1 MSAVAD
7 EAGSLRVWRAAGLF
21 GGIDV
26 LRADYRRRS
35 FAPHF
40 HDDFTVGVVTRGT
53 NRFRYGRTRLAA
65 PAGSVC
71 LAAPGEIHT
80 GEADE
85 TGWSYWTAQIPASA
99 LADLAAGLGRSS
111 GAVPGFASGVV
122 EDAAVAARLTA
133 FFTAFA
139 AEGAAL
145 RAEVLGTEALGAL
158 IARHAVGGRPAAE
171 GRGDAGLAR
180 RVRAVLAD
188 RAPEPVTLADLED
201 ATGAGRFRLLR
212 AFRAAYGL
220 PPHAFQV
227 QMRLARAR
235 DLLRAGMPVAEAAAA
250 AGFADQ
256 AHMTRLFQRC
266 YGLPP
271 GRLSRAVVRPE
282 GDIPLTPPGRGA
294 G

>member
-1 MSAVAD
+1 MSG
-7 EAGSLRVWRAAGLF
+7 ETGSVRVWRAARLF

-40 HDDFTVGVVTRGT
+40 HEDFTVGVVTRGT
-53 NRFRYGRTRLAA
+53 NRFRYGRARLAA
-65 PAGSVC
+65 PAGTVC

-85 TGWSYWTAQIPASA
+85 AGWSYWTAQIPAPA
-99 LADLAAGLGRSS
+99 LAGLASGLGRAP
-111 GAVPGFASGVV
+111 GAVPDFASGVV
-122 EDAAVAARLTA
+122 EDAAVTARLAA
-133 FFTAFA
+133 FFTVFA
-139 AEGAAL
+139 AEGPTL
-145 RAEVLGTEALGAL
+145 RAEELGTEALGAL
-158 IARHAVGGRPAAE
+158 IARHAAGGRCVAP
-171 GRGDAGLAR
+171 GRGDTRLAR
-180 RVRAVLAD
+180 LVRAVLTD
-188 RAPEPVTLADLED
+188 RAPEPVTLADLEE

-235 DLLRAGMPVAEAAAA
+235 DLLRAGVGVADAAAA

-271 GRLSRAVVRPE
+271 GRLSRAVMRHQ
-282 GDIPLTPPGRGA
+282 GG
-294 G
+294 

>member
-1 MSAVAD
+1 MSGAP
-7 EAGSLRVWRAAGLF
+7 EPTGSLRLWRAAGLF

-26 LRADYRRRS
+26 LRADYRHRR

-40 HDDFTVGVVTRGT
+40 HEDFTVGVVTRGT

-65 PAGSVC
+65 PAGTIC

-80 GEADE
+80 GEADGD
-85 TGWSYWTAQIPASA
+85 GWTYWTMQLPAPA
-99 LADLAAGLGRSS
+99 LADLAAGLGGPS
-111 GAVPGFASGVV
+111 GIPPDFSSGVV
-122 EDAAVAARLTA
+122 EDAAVTARLTA

-139 AEGAAL
+139 TEGDGL

-158 IARHAVGGRPAAE
+158 IARHAVSHPPPAAH
-171 GRGDAGLAR
+171 RGDAGLAR

-188 RAPEPVTLADLED
+188 RAPEPVTLAELEA

-227 QMRLARAR
+227 QMRLGRAR
-235 DLLRAGMPVAEAAAA
+235 DLLRAGVPLAEAAAA

-271 GRLSRAVVRPE
+271 GRLSRAVAQRHQ
-282 GDIPLTPPGRGA
+282 DR
-294 G
+294 